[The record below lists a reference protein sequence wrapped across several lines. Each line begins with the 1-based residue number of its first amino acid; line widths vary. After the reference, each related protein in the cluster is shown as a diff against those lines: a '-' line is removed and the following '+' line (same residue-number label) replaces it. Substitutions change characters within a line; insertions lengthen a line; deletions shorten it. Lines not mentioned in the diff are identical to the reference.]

1 MKPRD
6 IVPILLA
13 AGGSQRL
20 GFPRPLALFGRRSAL
35 QIALANCRGLG
46 RPILVL
52 GCDASAILPHVPRG
66 VRVVLNRRWRSG
78 GQLSSLLAALR
89 HVPPASA
96 FLLYPID
103 QPLLQRHTIQSLV
116 RAFLSRLPH
125 QQIVLPRHGRETGH
139 PILVSA
145 ALRHEFESAPT
156 ARHVIY
162 KKKSRI
168 RELPVPTTAIFTDFS
183 TPDSYLSCLKKF
195 LSRRR

>member
-13 AGGSQRL
+13 AGSSHLL
-20 GFPRPLALFGRRSAL
+20 GAPRPLARFGRRSAL
-35 QIALANCRGLG
+35 QIALANCRGLA

-52 GCDASAILPHVPRG
+52 GCDASIIRPRVPRG
-66 VRVVLNRRWRSG
+66 VRIVLNRRWRSG

-89 HVPPASA
+89 HVPSSSA

-103 QPLLQRHTIQSLV
+103 LPLLQPHTIQTLV
-116 RAFLSRLPH
+116 RAFLTRQPH

-145 ALRHEFESAPT
+145 ALRSEFQSAPT

-162 KKKSRI
+162 KNKRRI
-168 RELPVPTTAIFTDFS
+168 LQLPVPTTSIFTDFS
-183 TPDSYLSCLKKF
+183 TPDSYLSCLNKF
-195 LSRRR
+195 LSRRG